1 MKISKGKAIAGAC
14 ILLAAAGIAAA
25 QDRMPPIPA
34 DKMSEV
40 QKKVAAEVIA
50 GPRGELVGPF
60 IALLRSPD
68 FMGRLQKVGEYI
80 RYQNSLG
87 HKLTEFTILI
97 ISRRWT
103 QEFEWY
109 SHYDLA
115 LKAGMEPDVLAAIR
129 DGRRPTGMPADEEVI
144 YDFCSELVQNQSVS
158 DATYARAVKS
168 FGEQG
173 VIDLTGTAGY
183 YTALAMILN
192 VARTP
197 LPAGKAPALANFPH

>member
-1 MKISKGKAIAGAC
+1 MKIAQAFLSAFVLFLI
-14 ILLAAAGIAAA
+14 AAAAAA

-34 DKMSEV
+34 DQMTDV
-40 QKKVAAEVIA
+40 QKKVAADLVA

-80 RYQNSLG
+80 RYQNTLG
-87 HKLTEFTILI
+87 HKLTEFTILM

-103 QEFEWY
+103 QQFEWY

-115 LKAGMEPDVLAAIR
+115 VKAGMEPEILAAVR
-129 DGRRPTGMPADEEVI
+129 EGRRPTGMSTEEEVV
-144 YDFCSELVQNQSVS
+144 YDFCSELEQNQSIT

-197 LPAGKAPALANFPH
+197 LPPGKTPALASFPH

>member
-1 MKISKGKAIAGAC
+1 MKIAKLVFSAC
-14 ILLAAAGIAAA
+14 ILLPIAGSAFA

-34 DKMSEV
+34 DKMTDV
-40 QKKVAAEVIA
+40 QKKVAADLVA

-68 FMGRLQKVGEYI
+68 LMGRLQKVGEYI

-87 HKLTEFTILI
+87 HKLTEFTILM

-103 QEFEWY
+103 QDFEWY

-115 LKAGMEPDVLAAIR
+115 LKAGMEPEVLAAVR
-129 DGRRPTGMPADEEVI
+129 EGRRPTGMTSDEEVV
-144 YDFCSELVQNQSVS
+144 YDFCSELEQNQSVT
-158 DATYARAVKS
+158 DATYARALKS

-183 YTALAMILN
+183 YTALAMVLN

-197 LPAGKAPALANFPH
+197 LPPGKTPILATFPH